1 MDYKTFYE
9 QHWKL
14 VWATVLVVPPA
25 VLALGC
31 ILWPEVFWDNFVWKY
46 LWGPIVADAKRV
58 PQEGITEGY
67 NVVNTTVYALVLAVA
82 VIGVWRAFTYLGI
95 RIDGTYL
102 IAMVPFVLLG
112 STLRALEDASLFSR
126 DGVLVYLVIS
136 PIIYMMIGILVFGLT
151 LWSHRIEQEARTFGT
166 ERGLMWAAFVLVS
179 LNLPPVIVH
188 GMAPEQMAAHAPYYL
203 LPLISALGLL
213 ALWWRAKQTG
223 RLAMTDQVTM
233 YGSVLAAFSLYFV
246 VRWVSGDQW
255 FEASRDLAA
264 AELVIIPAIAAMC
277 TLASVGLFWF
287 LTRRWGD
294 AMRFI
299 VPVSILLFASH
310 FLDGAATYR
319 GIDIH
324 GYAEKHVLPSFLI
337 ELTGTALVMLPL
349 KFLVVTLAIYLLDVA
364 YRKDLQEAPN
374 LAWLVKVA
382 IMVLGFAPGMRDM
395 LRLAMGV

>member
-1 MDYKTFYE
+1 G
-9 QHWKL
+9 L
-14 VWATVLVVPPA
+14 
-25 VLALGC
+25 
-31 ILWPEVFWDNFVWKY
+31 
-46 LWGPIVADAKRV
+46 
-58 PQEGITEGY
+58 
-67 NVVNTTVYALVLAVA
+67 
-82 VIGVWRAFTYLGI
+82 
-95 RIDGTYL
+95 
-102 IAMVPFVLLG
+102 
-112 STLRALEDASLFSR
+112 
-126 DGVLVYLVIS
+126 
-136 PIIYMMIGILVFGLT
+136 LVFGLT
-151 LWSHRIEQEARTFGT
+151 LWSHRIEQEAGTYGT

-179 LNLPPVIVH
+179 LNLLPAIVH
-188 GMAPEQMAAHAPYYL
+188 YMAPEQMAAHAPYYL

-213 ALWWRAKQTG
+213 ALWWRARQTG

-233 YGSVLAAFSLYFV
+233 YGSVLAIFSLYFV
-246 VRWVSGDQW
+246 VRWVRGDQW

-264 AELVIIPAIAAMC
+264 AELVIIPAIAALC
-277 TLASVGLFWF
+277 TLASVGLFWI
-287 LTRRWGD
+287 LTRRWKD
-294 AMRFI
+294 AKWFI

-319 GIDIH
+319 GIDVH

>member
-1 MDYKTFYE
+1 MDYKTFYQ

-14 VWATVLVVPPA
+14 VWTAILVVPA
-25 VLALGC
+25 AFLALGC

-46 LWGPIVADAKRV
+46 LAGPIVADAKRE

-67 NVVNTTVYALVLAVA
+67 NVVNTTMYALVLAVA
-82 VIGVWRAFTYLGI
+82 VIGIWRAFTYLGI
-95 RIDGTYL
+95 RVDGSYF
-102 IAMVPFVLLG
+102 IAMVPFVMLG
-112 STLRALEDASLFSR
+112 STMRALEDASLFSR
-126 DGVLVYLVIS
+126 DGVLVYLFIS
-136 PIIYMMIGILVFGLT
+136 PIIYMIIGILVFGLT
-151 LWSHRIEQEARTFGT
+151 LWSHRIEQETRTCGK
-166 ERGLMWAAFVLVS
+166 ERGLMWAAFVLFT
-179 LNLPPVIVH
+179 LNLLPALVH
-188 GMAPEQMAAHAPYYL
+188 VMAPEQMAAHSSYYL
-203 LPLISALGLL
+203 LPLISVLGVVV
-213 ALWWRAKQTG
+213 LWWRANQTG
-223 RLAMTDQVTM
+223 GLAMTDQVTM
-233 YGSVLAAFSLYFV
+233 YGSIMAAFSLYFV
-246 VRWVSGDQW
+246 VRWVIGDKW

-264 AELVIIPAIAAMC
+264 TELMIIPAIAALC

-287 LTRRWGD
+287 MTRRWKE
-294 AMRFI
+294 AKWFT

-319 GIDIH
+319 GIDVH

-337 ELTGTALVMLPL
+337 ELTGTAIVMLPL

-364 YRKDLQEAPN
+364 YRKDLQETPN

>member
-14 VWATVLVVPPA
+14 AWTVVLVVPV
-25 VLALGC
+25 VLLTFGC

-46 LWGPIVADAKRV
+46 LWGPIVADAKREA
-58 PQEGITEGY
+58 QEGITEGY

-95 RIDGTYL
+95 RVDGIYL

-112 STLRALEDASLFSR
+112 SILRALEDASLFSR
-126 DGVLVYLVIS
+126 DGVLVYLFIS
-136 PIIYMMIGILVFGLT
+136 PIIYMIVGILVFGLT
-151 LWSHRIEQEARTFGT
+151 LWSHRIEQEARTHGT
-166 ERGLMWAAFVLVS
+166 ERGLVWAAFVLVS
-179 LNLPPVIVH
+179 LNLPPALVH
-188 GMAPEQMAAHAPYYL
+188 AMAPEQMAAHAPYYL

-264 AELVIIPAIAAMC
+264 AELAIIPAIAALC
-277 TLASVGLFWF
+277 TLASIGLFWF

-294 AMRFI
+294 ARRFI

-319 GIDIH
+319 GIDVH
-324 GYAEKHVLPSFLI
+324 GYSEKHVLPSFLI